1 MNRTSLGFLALLLL
15 AIGGITVWNG
25 PADANATGFAG
36 GCIRVGIVLGALWLA
51 LPQLLQF
58 LAKTPKWLLVAG
70 LIGVVVCAVKPLLL
84 VAVIPLLGLL
94 WFLGPKLRAKG
105 NTPVVPPQPRQER
118 QPRRRSQ
125 AR

>member
-1 MNRTSLGFLALLLL
+1 MNRTSLGVL
-15 AIGGITVWNG
+15 AIVLLVIGVITLTRG
-25 PADANATGFAG
+25 PADANAVGFAG

-51 LPQLLQF
+51 LPTLLAF
-58 LAKTPKWLLVAG
+58 LSKTPKWLLVAG

-84 VAVIPLLGLL
+84 VAVVPLLGLL

-105 NTPVVPPQPRQER
+105 DKAIVQAKPRQER